1 MKNIVDEKQ
10 FRTKEII
17 KIISP
22 LNAFRKLLVSEMFK
36 LVNLILLVPTT
47 DVGSEI
53 LRSTLCRVETYMW
66 SSLTQEPVSSC
77 LIFTTYIK
85 QVDKL
90 KLVEVANQF
99 SSKLNI
105 GFQLKNR
112 YFPRK
117 FIKGAAKGT
126 QTPSQRCSSVI
137 TQQFIYHIWF
147 TYVIYIIYC

>member
-10 FRTKEII
+10 FKTKEII
-17 KIISP
+17 KFISP

-36 LVNLILLVPTT
+36 LVNLIFLVPITN
-47 DVGSEI
+47 VGSEI
-53 LRSTLCRVETYMW
+53 LRSTLCRVETYLW
-66 SSLTQEPVSSC
+66 SSVTQEPVSSY

-112 YFPRK
+112 YFSRK

-126 QTPSQRCSSVI
+126 QTPNQRCSSVI
-137 TQQFIYHIWF
+137 TQQFIYHI
-147 TYVIYIIYC
+147 